1 MVTTPSQS
9 GERFDK
15 DTFRL
20 LHEHM
25 PRANP
30 SSDNGFWETWKR
42 LHAMR
47 FGRNKKSQTPSDC
60 FSYIACYSHVPSYS
74 TQRNEGQLAP
84 RQDGSEQLDFQ
95 EKGTKVTTWDAF
107 LYCTIEIWMRQ
118 CHVQRSFFSYNMFSL
133 ARANHA
139 PTHCKTRRCF
149 SLFETTSIKRIL
161 KVERPSHVS
170 MQSQLVAR
178 SSTSGQPFG
187 EGFAWY
193 YIFLV
198 LWWTHSIEMM
208 LEGPIR

>member
-95 EKGTKVTTWDAF
+95 EKGTKVTTWDA
-107 LYCTIEIWMRQ
+107 
-118 CHVQRSFFSYNMFSL
+118 MFSL

-139 PTHCKTRRCF
+139 PTQCKTRRCF

-161 KVERPSHVS
+161 RVERPSHVS

-187 EGFAWY
+187 EGFA
-193 YIFLV
+193 
-198 LWWTHSIEMM
+198 
-208 LEGPIR
+208 